1 MHLHDF
7 SVCLR
12 ALTVFVVVVAFRRC
26 VFKAVM
32 SIMNLYFLMNQRSL
46 WCLNLSGRATA
57 SNRTAPFRIHRMDF
71 SLANLRYYYDL
82 IGSYTSLSTKITVWA
97 VRLTIQVANRKI
109 IQKSKHIIK
118 IKKNESQKNT
128 TKLKKYHKSQKTKSK
143 NTTTAKKCHKS
154 QKNTT
159 RVKKYHKSQKLPQQ
173 CHKTQNIPQN

>member
-1 MHLHDF
+1 M
-7 SVCLR
+7 
-12 ALTVFVVVVAFRRC
+12 
-26 VFKAVM
+26 
-32 SIMNLYFLMNQRSL
+32 
-46 WCLNLSGRATA
+46 
-57 SNRTAPFRIHRMDF
+57 
-71 SLANLRYYYDL
+71 
-82 IGSYTSLSTKITVWA
+82 
-97 VRLTIQVANRKI
+97 RLTIQVANRKI

-173 CHKTQNIPQN
+173 CHKTQKIPQNKNKIPTSNTGTAMIVTTTTLNDERT

>member
-1 MHLHDF
+1 
-7 SVCLR
+7 
-12 ALTVFVVVVAFRRC
+12 
-26 VFKAVM
+26 
-32 SIMNLYFLMNQRSL
+32 
-46 WCLNLSGRATA
+46 
-57 SNRTAPFRIHRMDF
+57 
-71 SLANLRYYYDL
+71 
-82 IGSYTSLSTKITVWA
+82 

-143 NTTTAKKCHKS
+143 NTTTAKICHKS